1 MKSLRFRDW
10 AAWLA
15 AGTTGLGM
23 ATPSHAET
31 RALLVGVWQ
40 FQSPIIPD
48 LKGPEND
55 LGAMETLV
63 RSEGAKD
70 VTVLR
75 NDEASRTTVET
86 ALHALGLRA
95 KPGDW
100 ILFYY
105 SGHGAEA
112 EAAIKGTRD
121 GDRDQFV
128 PLAKFDPDH
137 QDVERFIVDKDFYA
151 WIQRY
156 IPPDVKVL
164 MVADTCHSGTMNRSV
179 DPAMFHFTP
188 RLAFRGDSAA
198 FKLIPRPAP
207 RFPGVLAGNDGMTTS
222 RDLAGPDRP
231 DLPNVIYVG
240 AAQDDQLALE
250 AAMPVEG
257 APSRGLLT
265 YSFEQALTARSA
277 DGKSLVADLDGDGK
291 VSVSELAIYLDS
303 QVRALT
309 GQRQQPRTSYVSG
322 NEGVALF
329 AQVLPAPTT
338 APKRPLPGVYVAD
351 PSSVAL
357 PQGDAQPW
365 TVAASA
371 AQADFVWNPTTGT
384 LLRRSGDTV
393 ASGLF
398 RASGL
403 RGAIEKWNAIDALRP
418 YVDESRA
425 RLLIGPEA
433 NGARYQ
439 PGATVTVSLRHA
451 GPAIARSYATIFNLA
466 SDGTVQ
472 LLYPVAADGDGL
484 LGPDGVLPV
493 IENRVVSPYGADH
506 VVAVV
511 TPGAPQPLRALL
523 RTLDNQPAAAQ
534 IVEPVRKLIAD
545 PSQHGSISIA
555 EIYSGR

>member
-1 MKSLRFRDW
+1 MNVSYNPR
-10 AAWLA
+10 
-15 AGTTGLGM
+15 
-23 ATPSHAET
+23 
-31 RALLVGVWQ
+31 Q
-40 FQSPIIPD
+40 
-48 LKGPEND
+48 KGKAHNP
-55 LGAMETLV
+55 
-63 RSEGAKD
+63 
-70 VTVLR
+70 
-75 NDEASRTTVET
+75 
-86 ALHALGLRA
+86 H
-95 KPGDW
+95 
-100 ILFYY
+100 
-105 SGHGAEA
+105 
-112 EAAIKGTRD
+112 
-121 GDRDQFV
+121 
-128 PLAKFDPDH
+128 
-137 QDVERFIVDKDFYA
+137 
-151 WIQRY
+151 
-156 IPPDVKVL
+156 
-164 MVADTCHSGTMNRSV
+164 
-179 DPAMFHFTP
+179 
-188 RLAFRGDSAA
+188 
-198 FKLIPRPAP
+198 
-207 RFPGVLAGNDGMTTS
+207 
-222 RDLAGPDRP
+222 
-231 DLPNVIYVG
+231 
-240 AAQDDQLALE
+240 
-250 AAMPVEG
+250 
-257 APSRGLLT
+257 
-265 YSFEQALTARSA
+265 
-277 DGKSLVADLDGDGK
+277 
-291 VSVSELAIYLDS
+291 
-303 QVRALT
+303 
-309 GQRQQPRTSYVSG
+309 
-322 NEGVALF
+322 
-329 AQVLPAPTT
+329 QVLPAPTT

-472 LLYPVAADGDGL
+472 LLYPVAADGDG
-484 LGPDGVLPV
+484 
-493 IENRVVSPYGADH
+493 PYGADH